1 MKARQKVLGSLVAG
15 LSAAIALA
23 ISGSPAGA
31 TAGGHAG
38 PVSPPGWGLTQ
49 PYVSLGKSNLGERV
63 RWGIVGYGREGR
75 LPVRQQDRHSPCLEV
90 EMEEIEANDVFSVT
104 GSGACYIGELTAT
117 NEPLIVVGRAPIGR
131 KATTLSAIGL
141 AFAPAATRLEV
152 SYADGSSKTIPLR
165 QLNPKQA
172 RKIGRMRFRYT
183 AFTVKGLWCPTR
195 LVSLNGTGE
204 PLWEETEQ
212 GCFLHG
218 AEEGGEP
225 GSSSPTALT

>member
-1 MKARQKVLGSLVAG
+1 LKARQKVLGSLVAG
-15 LSAAIALA
+15 LAAAIALTT
-23 ISGSPAGA
+23 SVSPAGA
-31 TAGGHAG
+31 TNRATRV
-38 PVSPPGWGLTQ
+38 PVSSPGASLTR

-63 RWGIVGYGREGR
+63 RWGIIGYGREGR
-75 LPVRQQDRHSPCLEV
+75 LPVRQQDRQSPCLEV
-90 EMEEIEANDVFSVT
+90 EMEEIEGNDVFSVT

-131 KATTLSAIGL
+131 KATTLSAIGM
-141 AFAPAATRLEV
+141 AFAPAATHLEV
-152 SYADGSSKTIPLR
+152 SYADGSTKTIPLR
-165 QLNPKQA
+165 QMNPKQA

-195 LVSLNGTGE
+195 LVSLDGTGQ

-218 AEEGGEP
+218 AEEGQG
-225 GSSSPTALT
+225 AA